1 MRRPFGEPMS
11 TPGASTGQP
20 HDPLSSDARPRELT
34 ELERVIAAHKEEKVA
49 IEKTHAS
56 ERKAILS
63 ETATLRASNAG
74 LTTQLQNQNVELGA
88 AKADLIVHQDMLEG
102 AKEQAVALEEQGVVM
117 RHRADGLRN
126 AVGVAE
132 GKVVER
138 GARITEL
145 EERIAKDEKEHE
157 ATLAEVI
164 KENDRFREEVN
175 RIKVGTLSKVAIA
188 REDDD
193 EEEEEVDRTDVI
205 SQKSMPS
212 AQWLRALHVTDR
224 SCLAYNDIPLLQQCN
239 AIHQNH
245 LLPNDIHPSF
255 PLAPDCSHII
265 PSPIFITDPI
275 EVELTKILG
284 DIVLHPLT
292 AKKMRPLRWM
302 DGEELMAAFSWTFS
316 QLYKTSSSDA
326 NAVHEELSRDQ
337 MKWLGELYGH
347 YVESIIANKEMV
359 EEYAAYM
366 LADKG
371 MNGES
376 SQAKEE

>member
-1 MRRPFGEPMS
+1 M
-11 TPGASTGQP
+11 
-20 HDPLSSDARPRELT
+20 T

-56 ERKAILS
+56 ERTAILS

-74 LTTQLQNQNVELGA
+74 LTTQLQNQNVELGV
-88 AKADLIVHQDMLEG
+88 AKADLIDHQDMLED
-102 AKEQAVALEEQGVVM
+102 AREQAAALEEQAVVM
-117 RHRADGLRN
+117 RDQADVLRN
-126 AVGVAE
+126 EVGVAE

-138 GARITEL
+138 NARINEL
-145 EERIAKDEKEHE
+145 EERIAKAEKDEKEHE

-164 KENDRFREEVN
+164 KENERFRAGM
-175 RIKVGTLSKVAIA
+175 KWMLVGTISKVAI
-188 REDDD
+188 EDDD
-193 EEEEEVDRTDVI
+193 DDEKEEVDRTDVI

-245 LLPNDIHPSF
+245 LLPNDIHLTS
-255 PLAPDCSHII
+255 PLSPGCSHII

-275 EVELTKILG
+275 EVELAKILG

-292 AKKMRPLRWM
+292 AKKMRPFRWM

-316 QLYKTSSSDA
+316 QLYKTSTADA
-326 NAVHEELSRDQ
+326 NADQEEMSRDQ